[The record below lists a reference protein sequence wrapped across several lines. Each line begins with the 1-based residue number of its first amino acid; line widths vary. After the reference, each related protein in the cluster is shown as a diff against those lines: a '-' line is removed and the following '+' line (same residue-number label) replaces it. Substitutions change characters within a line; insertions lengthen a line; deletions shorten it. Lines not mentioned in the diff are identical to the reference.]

1 MDESRGNSVVNGR
14 EWIFNKPSPPWIGS
28 CSKREAEN
36 FGVCGYGRPPLR
48 QIWRVCMWQTL
59 FDLELGLA
67 SAEIFGLG
75 EKRHVVERIRANRYK
90 RNPVFLIL
98 GQA

>member
-1 MDESRGNSVVNGR
+1 MEDLRRDRHGSVG
-14 EWIFNKPSPPWIGS
+14 
-28 CSKREAEN
+28 
-36 FGVCGYGRPPLR
+36 
-48 QIWRVCMWQTL
+48 MWQTL

-67 SAEIFGLG
+67 LAEIFGLG

>member
-48 QIWRVCMWQTL
+48 QTWVSVYVANPFRSGIRSGISGNLWPGREEGC
-59 FDLELGLA
+59 G
-67 SAEIFGLG
+67 G
-75 EKRHVVERIRANRYK
+75 EDQGE
-90 RNPVFLIL
+90 
-98 GQA
+98 